1 MDRNMMAK
9 IQDIQKIVEL
19 IRFDDITIL
28 NILDTWELEVVKLA
42 LDLYMD
48 ITPDKTQINIC
59 KSLLE
64 RLK

>member
-1 MDRNMMAK
+1 MMAK